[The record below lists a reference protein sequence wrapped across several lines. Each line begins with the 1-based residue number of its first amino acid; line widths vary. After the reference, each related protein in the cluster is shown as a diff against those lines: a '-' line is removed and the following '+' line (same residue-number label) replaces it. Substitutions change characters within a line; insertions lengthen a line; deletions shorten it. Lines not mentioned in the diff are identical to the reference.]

1 MGNAINTVVIY
12 LYGVHHPAEGI
23 KIGRQ
28 MPRYRKQSNVLGAV
42 LYGMMYSMEDVKKTV
57 MEHAAVF
64 LFLAR
69 SIVHDPGSELPPEV
83 LARDRAVNVS
93 SLRSSSLSQYNPQ
106 HSQH

>member
-42 LYGMMYSMEDVKKTV
+42 WNDVQHGGRQKNGHGTRRL
-57 MEHAAVF
+57 F

-93 SLRSSSLSQYNPQ
+93 SLRSSCLSQYNPQ